1 MAARVCSFHSRA
13 AEGAAEAGK
22 GLRER
27 RARVP
32 RGRRRREFMARGAGG
47 AEIGSRIAFRGWGNH
62 EKREGDLGGVW
73 EGLGWGVAG
82 DSRN

>member
-27 RARVP
+27 RASEL
-32 RGRRRREFMARGAGG
+32 RGRRRREFMARGVG
-47 AEIGSRIAFRGWGNH
+47 AEIGRRIAFRGWGNH
-62 EKREGDLGGVW
+62 ENREGV
-73 EGLGWGVAG
+73 GWGG
-82 DSRN
+82 GLERGG